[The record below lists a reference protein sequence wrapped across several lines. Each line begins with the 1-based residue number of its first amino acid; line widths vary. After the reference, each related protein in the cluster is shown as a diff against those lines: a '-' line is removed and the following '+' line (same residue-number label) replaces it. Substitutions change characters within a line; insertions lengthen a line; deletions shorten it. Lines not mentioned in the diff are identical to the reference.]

1 MKRILLLIAPAVTLL
16 MQGCVA
22 SIGKEE
28 FACPNEKKGGV
39 CAGPRS
45 IYELTNTRENL
56 EDIADDESFD
66 GYYIT
71 TNEDGDTIAVKAEKT
86 PSESRGST
94 ESPTQ
99 QLASDVNPTQYVY
112 EPRDHRQQE
121 PGNYQKATPL
131 PPLRVDSTKANDAYQ
146 QWPSTMEPL
155 APEPLSVLEPPKVMR
170 ILVNSYKDDAGNL
183 VMPGYM
189 YVQVE
194 AETWSFGEAATLRPQ
209 RVVPLEIRE
218 KANQEES
225 RQRYSGQGVSSLG
238 HAESSQY

>member
-1 MKRILLLIAPAVTLL
+1 MKRISLLIFPTAALL
-16 MQGCVA
+16 IQGCVA
-22 SIGKEE
+22 SIGKED

-56 EDIADDESFD
+56 EDISDDENYE

-71 TNEDGDTIAVKAEKT
+71 TNEDGETIAVKAEKRAGT
-86 PSESRGST
+86 LDVHDV
-94 ESPTQ
+94 SPTQ
-99 QLASDVNPTQYVY
+99 YLASRVSATQYVY
-112 EPRDHRQQE
+112 EPRDHQQQT
-121 PGNYQKATPL
+121 PGNYQTATPL
-131 PPLRVDSTKANDAYQ
+131 PPLRVNPTEVRDGYQ

-170 ILVNSYKDDAGNL
+170 ILVNSYKDDVGNL

-209 RVVPLEIRE
+209 RVVPLDIRE
-218 KANQEES
+218 KATQEES

-238 HAESSQY
+238 HTESNQ

>member
-1 MKRILLLIAPAVTLL
+1 MKRILLLAIPTITLL

-22 SIGKEE
+22 SIGKED

-56 EDIADDESFD
+56 EDIAEDESFE

-71 TNEDGDTIAVKAEKT
+71 TNEDGDTIAVKAEKA
-86 PSESRGST
+86 SGQHDGQA

-99 QLASDVNPTQYVY
+99 QLASSVTATPYVY
-112 EPRDHRQQE
+112 EPRDHRQQA

-131 PPLRVDSTKANDAYQ
+131 PPLRVSSAKANDAYQ
-146 QWPSTMEPL
+146 QWPGTMEPL

-238 HAESSQY
+238 HAESNQY